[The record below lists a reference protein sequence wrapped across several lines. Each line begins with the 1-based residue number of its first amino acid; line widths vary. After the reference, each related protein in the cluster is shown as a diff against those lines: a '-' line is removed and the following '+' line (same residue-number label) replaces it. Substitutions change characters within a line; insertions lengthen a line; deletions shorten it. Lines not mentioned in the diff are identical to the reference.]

1 MGMSRTR
8 NSRPPEPND
17 LAMVADLACTNTALR
32 SAARRLGQLYD
43 EAMEPSG
50 LKATQSAVLAKIEEF
65 SANAPNEGPTLQMLA
80 ERLGVQISAL
90 THALKPLL
98 RDGLVKVRQD
108 DKDKRAKHALLTAA
122 GKARLKEAIR
132 LWAAVNDRVETV
144 LGPGS
149 AQTLRALADSV
160 SSDAFLQSYKA
171 NKRLG

>member
-1 MGMSRTR
+1 MGMSKTR
-8 NSRPPEPND
+8 NSRSREPND
-17 LAMVADLACTNTALR
+17 VTMIADLACTNTALR
-32 SAARRLGQLYD
+32 RAARRLGQLYD
-43 EAMEPSG
+43 DAMGPAG
-50 LKATQSAVLAKIEEF
+50 LKATQAAMLAKIEEF
-65 SANAPNEGPTLQMLA
+65 SANAPHEGPTLQMLA

-90 THALKPLL
+90 THAMKPLL

-108 DKDKRAKHALLTAA
+108 DEDKRTKHAVLTAA

-132 LWAAVNDRVETV
+132 LWAAVNNRVEAM

-160 SSDAFLQSYKA
+160 SSEAFLQSYKA